1 MKVLGIGNALVD
13 IMTILPN
20 DLVLEDLNLP
30 KGSMQLVDKNVS
42 QSVQNKT
49 QNYERSICSGG
60 SAANTIHGL
69 AMLHHPCGF
78 IGKIGKDEMGS
89 IFDLHLRESGVKTH
103 LLYSE
108 NDSGVAVALVSPDGE
123 RTFATYLGAAVELSA
138 DDLKPEFFEGY
149 DILHI
154 EGYLMQNY
162 ALIYRAIELAKE
174 KGMKVS
180 FDLASYNVVED
191 HREFVNEIL
200 RDHCDIVFAN
210 EEEAKV
216 LTGLNPAEAIKDIAK
231 YVETAVVKAGSH
243 GSYVFM
249 NNEYTFIP
257 SRKVDVIDTTGAGD
271 LYASGFLYGY
281 CKDWDAEKSIFLA
294 THMAAEVIQHV
305 GAKIP
310 NEKWHHIKNEH
321 IS

>member
-20 DLVLEDLNLP
+20 DSILEILDLP
-30 KGSMQLVDKNVS
+30 KGSMQLVNKEVS
-42 QSVQNKT
+42 QSVQDKT
-49 QNYERSICSGG
+49 RNFDRSICSGG

-69 AMLHHPCGF
+69 AMLQHPCGF

-89 IFDLHLRESGVKTH
+89 LFDIHLRESGVNTH
-103 LLYSE
+103 LLHST

-138 DDLKPEFFEGY
+138 EDLKPDFFEGY

-162 ALIYRAIELAKE
+162 TLIYRAIELAKE

-191 HREFVNEIL
+191 HRDFVNEIL

-210 EEEAKV
+210 EEEARV
-216 LTGLNPAEAIKDIAK
+216 LTGLNPDEAIKEIAQ
-231 YVETAVVKAGSH
+231 YVETAIVKAGSH
-243 GSYVFM
+243 GSFVFM

-271 LYASGFLYGY
+271 LYASGFLYGF
-281 CKDWDAEKSIFLA
+281 CKGWGAEKSIFLA

-310 NEKWHHIKNEH
+310 NQQWNDIKKEH